1 MLSLDKDIL
10 SDLKRISSGDGAGR
24 YASPPH
30 KDVAV
35 EELVCGRLEL
45 YLKRGLAQRV
55 SNARRDKLQKQAIS
69 CLIC

>member
-45 YLKRGLAQRV
+45 YLKRGLAQRE

>member
-10 SDLKRISSGDGAGR
+10 SDLKRIGSGDGAGR
-24 YASPPH
+24 HASPPH
-30 KDVAV
+30 KDVDV

-45 YLKRGLAQRV
+45 YLKRGLPQRE

>member
-1 MLSLDKDIL
+1 MLLSDKDIL
-10 SDLKRISSGDGAGR
+10 SDLKRIGSGDGAGR
-24 YASPPH
+24 HASPPH

>member
-10 SDLKRISSGDGAGR
+10 SDLKRIGSGGGAGR
-24 YASPPH
+24 HASPPH

-45 YLKRGLAQRV
+45 YLKRGLAQRGN
-55 SNARRDKLQKQAIS
+55 NAHRDELQKQAIS

>member
-10 SDLKRISSGDGAGR
+10 SDLKRIGSGDGGR
-24 YASPPH
+24 HASPPH

-45 YLKRGLAQRV
+45 YVKRGLAQCGN
-55 SNARRDKLQKQAIS
+55 NAHRDELQKQAIS
-69 CLIC
+69 CLTC